1 MHVGGIGG
9 CDFATPS
16 NYTARDTT
24 VFWAPE
30 VDSSVVLLA
39 AAPPTLPTETAR
51 ATILQPDKTRRAS
64 DGLYIAHGH
73 GRAMAY
79 SVLLGLGRIDEPA
92 VVLVPLG
99 GSATERLSATDR
111 LWRTAGDR
119 PTTDTR
125 VTRQRRLRLR
135 QMLRAVDG
143 HTARAS
149 HRQIAQAIFGGKRVD
164 AELWHESSLRY
175 ATMRLLRDGQAMVD
189 GGYRK
194 LLRTRRTA

>member
-24 VFWAPE
+24 IFWAPE
-30 VDSSVVLLA
+30 VDTSVVLLA
-39 AAPPTLPTETAR
+39 AAPSTLPTETAR
-51 ATILQPDKTRRAS
+51 VAILRPGKTRRAS

-73 GRAMAY
+73 GRATAY
-79 SVLLGLGRIDEPA
+79 SILLGQVGIDEPV

-99 GSATERLSATDR
+99 WSATERFSASER
-111 LWRTAGDR
+111 LWRIAEDR
-119 PTTDTR
+119 PVTDTR
-125 VTRQRRLRLR
+125 VTKQRRLRLR
-135 QMLRAVDG
+135 QMMRAVDG
-143 HTARAS
+143 KAARAS
-149 HRQIAQAIFGGKRVD
+149 HRQIAQAIFGIRRVD

-175 ATMRLLRDGQAMVD
+175 ATMRILRDGQAMVD

-194 LLRTRRTA
+194 LLCSRRAM